1 MPGIYTTITHFLYFN
16 GLVLDLIIIY
26 AIIVRE
32 IITNVIKWGEKM
44 AKANIHPKSYEVKI
58 ICTTC
63 TTTFLSTST
72 KKDEIKVDTCSKC
85 HPFYTGEQQF
95 EKAVGRVERFNSK
108 VAKKEEIAKIQEKNA
123 KAKESKKTIKTE
135 KKQELTLEDLK
146 ATIK

>member
-1 MPGIYTTITHFLYFN
+1 
-16 GLVLDLIIIY
+16 
-26 AIIVRE
+26 
-32 IITNVIKWGEKM
+32 M

-63 TTTFLSTST
+63 ATSFISTST

-108 VAKKEEIAKIQEKNA
+108 VAKKEEIAKIQEK
-123 KAKESKKTIKTE
+123 KAKDSKKTIKIE

-146 ATIK
+146 TAIK